1 MLQRNLLITALA
13 SIAGISF
20 QLQAE
25 TLDLRDAIAQT
36 IQSNPE
42 VLTELREM
50 DARERQ
56 VREALGAYYPT
67 VDLLAGFGFQERD
80 PTSEQKVNGE
90 RNELDRSEAQINLRQ
105 LVFDGFSTTNEY
117 RNQQSRLESSTF
129 RASSVGEDVALKV
142 ARSYFDVM
150 KQEDI
155 HVLTNQTLA
164 THKDIYEKMKKRFD
178 SGVGSRADLD
188 QISSR
193 YALAKTNAINQNAN
207 VIDAK
212 TNFQRVV
219 GRFPAQ
225 GELVNPGSYRKYLPA
240 SVDDAV
246 AKAVESH
253 PLLKSSGADID
264 AVNYRY
270 EQTKSAFYP
279 HFHFEVERDLNDNI
293 DGVEGQ
299 VDDLKVMLRMR
310 YNLFRGRSDEARTQ
324 QFAHLLEKSKE
335 IRNNTHR
342 QVEQETRLSWV
353 AYEAIRDQL
362 PALEDYARD
371 AELTRDAYVQQ
382 FDLGRR
388 TLLDLLNTEN
398 EMIAARE
405 SLVRAN
411 HDTLLNEYRL
421 FHAMGELLFTVGVEL

>member
-1 MLQRNLLITALA
+1 
-13 SIAGISF
+13 
-20 QLQAE
+20 
-25 TLDLRDAIAQT
+25 
-36 IQSNPE
+36 
-42 VLTELREM
+42 M

-219 GRFPAQ
+219 GRFPC
-225 GELVNPGSYRKYLPA
+225 
-240 SVDDAV
+240 
-246 AKAVESH
+246 
-253 PLLKSSGADID
+253 
-264 AVNYRY
+264 
-270 EQTKSAFYP
+270 
-279 HFHFEVERDLNDNI
+279 
-293 DGVEGQ
+293 
-299 VDDLKVMLRMR
+299 
-310 YNLFRGRSDEARTQ
+310 AR
-324 QFAHLLEKSKE
+324 
-335 IRNNTHR
+335 R
-342 QVEQETRLSWV
+342 
-353 AYEAIRDQL
+353 
-362 PALEDYARD
+362 
-371 AELTRDAYVQQ
+371 
-382 FDLGRR
+382 
-388 TLLDLLNTEN
+388 
-398 EMIAARE
+398 
-405 SLVRAN
+405 
-411 HDTLLNEYRL
+411 
-421 FHAMGELLFTVGVEL
+421 VG